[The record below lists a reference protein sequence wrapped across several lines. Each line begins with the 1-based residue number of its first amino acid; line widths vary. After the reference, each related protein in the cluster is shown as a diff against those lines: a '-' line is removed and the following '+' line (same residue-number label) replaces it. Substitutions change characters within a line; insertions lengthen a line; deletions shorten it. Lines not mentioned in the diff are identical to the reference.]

1 MIMLIIVHMFYCSII
16 TFHSKTKRFI
26 NILIACNLVIDSVT
40 CNTVNYYTAYMND
53 IF

>member
-26 NILIACNLVIDSVT
+26 NILACNLVIDSVHYT
-40 CNTVNYYTAYMND
+40 CNTVNYC
-53 IF
+53 IFE